1 MELYFRPEDPYSHPV
16 SGELRSCHSMLLKIS
31 RKKKNSSPINEAKEE
46 SEEFHADIVA
56 RIPEAYYFEG

>member
-1 MELYFRPEDPYSHPV
+1 
-16 SGELRSCHSMLLKIS
+16 MLLKIS